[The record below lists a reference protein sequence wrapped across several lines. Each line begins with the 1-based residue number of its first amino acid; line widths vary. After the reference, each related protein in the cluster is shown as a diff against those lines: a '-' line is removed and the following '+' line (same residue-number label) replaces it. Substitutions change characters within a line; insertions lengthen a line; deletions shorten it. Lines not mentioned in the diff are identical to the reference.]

1 MPYVTRDT
9 DGRIIAASPTPLD
22 DASELIAADAPELL
36 VFVEGLTGNA
46 SELALSDMK
55 LIRAIEDIVDLLISK
70 NIICITDLPPA
81 VQNKL
86 LERRSLRHSLNALN
100 LIGEDDPGL
109 I

>member
-9 DGRIIAASPTPLD
+9 AGRIIAASPTPLD

-36 VFVEGLTGNA
+36 AFVEALTGNA

-100 LIGEDDPGL
+100 LIGEDDQGL

>member
-1 MPYVTRDT
+1 MPYVIRDSE
-9 DGRIIAASPTPLD
+9 GKIIAASPTPLD
-22 DASELIAADAPELL
+22 GACEQIAADAPELL
-36 VFVEGLTGNA
+36 SFVDALTGEA

-100 LIGEDDPGL
+100 LLGEDDQGL

>member
-1 MPYVTRDT
+1 MPYVKRDT
-9 DGRIIAASPTPLD
+9 AGRIIAASPTPLD

-36 VFVEGLTGNA
+36 AFVEGLTGNA

-100 LIGEDDPGL
+100 LIGEDDQGL

>member
-9 DGRIIAASPTPLD
+9 TGRIIAASPTPLD
-22 DASELIAADAPELL
+22 GASELIAADAPELL
-36 VFVEGLTGNA
+36 VFVEALTGNA

-100 LIGEDDPGL
+100 LIGDDDQGL

>member
-9 DGRIIAASPTPLD
+9 NGRIIAASATLLEGD
-22 DASELIAADAPELL
+22 SELIAADAPELR
-36 VFVEGLTGNA
+36 VFVESMIGSA
-46 SELALSDMK
+46 SELAFSDMK

-70 NIICITDLPPA
+70 NIICITDLPSA
-81 VQNKL
+81 VQHKL

-100 LIGEDDPGL
+100 LIGDDEQGL